1 MELIKIENKE
11 LEIKEWNNLRV
22 ISVYDIA
29 KLHER
34 EVKRVNEQFK
44 RNKEKFIKNIDYF
57 VITREEMMKSPFAT
71 ALSKYSNNKEEVLFT
86 ESGYLM
92 LVKTFTDDLSWKIQ
106 RMLVNS
112 YFKIKEVKEIIKKYE
127 PTEYEQDLL
136 RLEKAKLF
144 KELSDN
150 VRVQS
155 YKDILQSYSA
165 NTLANEYIL
174 PLPKIEQLSYSATE
188 ICKMLL
194 DRYGLKMSIQKLG
207 RIANKENL
215 KIEGNGIWVLDK
227 KKYSEG
233 TTETFRYYE
242 KMVEVFYK
250 LLKGES
256 K

>member
-11 LEIKEWNNLRV
+11 LEIKEWDNLRV

-44 RNKEKFIKNIDYF
+44 RNKEKFIENIDYF

-144 KELSDN
+144 KELSES
-150 VRVQS
+150 VKIQS

-194 DRYGLKMSIQKLG
+194 DRYDLKVSVQKLG
-207 RIANKENL
+207 RVANNENL
-215 KIEGNGIWVLDK
+215 KTNDNGVWVLDK

-242 KMVEVFYK
+242 KMVEVFYSI
-250 LLKGES
+250 LRGEN

>member
-44 RNKEKFIKNIDYF
+44 RNKEKFIENIDYF
-57 VITREEMMKSPFAT
+57 IITKEEMMESQFAT

-86 ESGYLM
+86 ETGYLM
-92 LVKTFTDDLSWKIQ
+92 LVKTFNDDLSWVIQ

-112 YFKIKEVKEIIKKYE
+112 YFKTKEIKEIIKKYE

-136 RLEKAKLF
+136 RLEKAKLY
-144 KELSDN
+144 KELINN
-150 VRVQS
+150 VSVQS
-155 YKDILQSYSA
+155 YKDILTSYSA
-165 NTLANEYIL
+165 NTLANENIL
-174 PLPKIEQLSYSATE
+174 PLPKIEQLSYNATE
-188 ICKMLL
+188 ICNMLK
-194 DRYGLKMSIQKLG
+194 DRYDINITTNKLG
-207 RIANKENL
+207 RLANKENL
-215 KIEGNGIWVLDK
+215 KTNDNGIWVLDK
-227 KKYSEG
+227 KKYSNG
-233 TTETFRYYE
+233 TTETFRYYK

-250 LLKGES
+250 LLRGE

>member
-44 RNKEKFIKNIDYF
+44 RNKEKFIENIDYF
-57 VITREEMMKSPFAT
+57 IITKEEMMESQFAT

-86 ESGYLM
+86 ETGYLM
-92 LVKTFTDDLSWKIQ
+92 LVKTFNDDLSWIIQ

-112 YFKIKEVKEIIKKYE
+112 YFKTKEIKEIIKKYE
-127 PTEYEQDLL
+127 PTEYEKDLL

-144 KELSDN
+144 KELSES
-150 VRVQS
+150 VKIQS

-194 DRYGLKMSIQKLG
+194 DRYDLKVTVQKLG

-215 KIEGNGIWVLDK
+215 KVEDNGVWVLDK
-227 KKYSEG
+227 KKYSNG

-250 LLKGES
+250 LLRGE

>member
-44 RNKEKFIKNIDYF
+44 RNKEKFIENIDYF
-57 VITREEMMKSPFAT
+57 IITKEEMMESQFAT

-86 ESGYLM
+86 ETGYLM
-92 LVKTFTDDLSWKIQ
+92 LVKTFNDDLSWVIQ

-112 YFKIKEVKEIIKKYE
+112 YFKTKEIKEIIKKYE
-127 PTEYEQDLL
+127 PTEYEKDLL

-144 KELSDN
+144 KELSES
-150 VRVQS
+150 VKIQS

-194 DRYGLKMSIQKLG
+194 DRYDLKVTVQKLG

-215 KIEGNGIWVLDK
+215 KVEDNGVWVLDK
-227 KKYSEG
+227 KKYSNG

-250 LLKGES
+250 LLRGE